1 MISYLFT
8 FRHRTKIAF
17 RQNLFDFENL
27 RMGFRRYVEE
37 KLFDK
42 HRLAFDDGNFFDFGE
57 LVDKLLAKFLGIKYT
72 VNRNTLEDD
81 F

>member
-1 MISYLFT
+1 
-8 FRHRTKIAF
+8 
-17 RQNLFDFENL
+17 
-27 RMGFRRYVEE
+27 MGFRRYVEE

-42 HRLAFDDGNFFDFGE
+42 HRLAFDDGKFFDFGE